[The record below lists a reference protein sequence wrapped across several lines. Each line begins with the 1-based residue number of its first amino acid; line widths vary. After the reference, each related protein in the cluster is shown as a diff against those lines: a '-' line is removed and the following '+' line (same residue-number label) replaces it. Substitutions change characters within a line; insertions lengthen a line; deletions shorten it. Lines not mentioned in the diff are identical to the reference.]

1 MSLIFGGMEKD
12 SKLIYLLDQVPLALN
27 RFSDLESG
35 LLFDGGAYL
44 RLDGSYW
51 NSCKLIPW

>member
-1 MSLIFGGMEKD
+1 MEKD
-12 SKLIYLLDQVPLALN
+12 SKLIYLLDQVPMALN
-27 RFSDLESG
+27 RFLDLESG